1 VGVGCKC
8 RGECDGGGIVGGGG
22 CDLGFSLEALGDGLG
37 FGDGVGGGLVQ
48 LWLSLVFL
56 FLSKGMVIR
65 WMERLRVISFVWLFG
80 V

>member
-22 CDLGFSLEALGDGLG
+22 CGSSFSLEALGDGLG

-48 LWLSLVFL
+48 LLLPFDKL
-56 FLSKGMVIR
+56 FLSMGMVI
-65 WMERLRVISFVWLFG
+65 
-80 V
+80 